1 MALLFSFY
9 NLLHFEVILTGSIT
23 QGNGRVAFYSEIVR
37 KLSEILRIF
46 KELSAKFNIKNEN
59 LMPSTSATQQPFI

>member
-1 MALLFSFY
+1 VALLFSFY

-37 KLSEILRIF
+37 KVSEILRIF

>member
-37 KLSEILRIF
+37 KVSEILRIF